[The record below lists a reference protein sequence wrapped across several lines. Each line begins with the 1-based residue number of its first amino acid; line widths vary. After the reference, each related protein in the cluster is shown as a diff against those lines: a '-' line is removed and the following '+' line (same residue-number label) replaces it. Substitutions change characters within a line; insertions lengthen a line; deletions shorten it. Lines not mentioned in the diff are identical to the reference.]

1 MRTFFERLGWL
12 GACFAWVVAAQ
23 ACAKPSPPDDESRL
37 TEAAAQATHVA
48 APHAALHRGVG
59 AVVPGQDALR
69 WAERHA
75 RRHPDELRS
84 VFFGRDAFE
93 LAVRRDG
100 AEGVSIQLALN
111 DAGAPTL
118 VLVPLDRGG
127 ARLPD
132 EEARAAITNDPTGFF
147 VVDDGQKC
155 PPDCPPDN
163 ENAVTLLHRGIGAP
177 IASATAERWTR
188 AYQRLHPGGL
198 RSVFFGR
205 EVLERLLE
213 QPGCEGVSIQRA
225 IDDRDRETFALM
237 PLDHN
242 GAYLPGEDSLG
253 GALRGN
259 EATPFAVD
267 DGDPCP
273 NNCPPEETSRSRPS
287 DAPAAR

>member
-1 MRTFFERLGWL
+1 
-12 GACFAWVVAAQ
+12 
-23 ACAKPSPPDDESRL
+23 
-37 TEAAAQATHVA
+37 
-48 APHAALHRGVG
+48 
-59 AVVPGQDALR
+59 LR

-75 RRHPDELRS
+75 RRHPDGLRS

-93 LAVRRDG
+93 LAVRRGG

-111 DAGAPTL
+111 DAGAPAL

-132 EEARAAITNDPTGFF
+132 DESRAALTNDPTGFF
-147 VVDDGQKC
+147 VVDNGLPC
-155 PPDCPPDN
+155 PPHCPHD
-163 ENAVTLLHRGIGAP
+163 ENAVRLLHRGIGAP
-177 IASATAERWTR
+177 IAGATAERWAR
-188 AYQRLHPGGL
+188 AYQRLHPGGV

-242 GAYLPGEDSLG
+242 GAYLPGE
-253 GALRGN
+253 GAPD
-259 EATPFAVD
+259 EDAVPFAVD
-267 DGDPCP
+267 EGDR
-273 NNCPPEETSRSRPS
+273 CPPTCPPQDTYSGER
-287 DAPAAR
+287 